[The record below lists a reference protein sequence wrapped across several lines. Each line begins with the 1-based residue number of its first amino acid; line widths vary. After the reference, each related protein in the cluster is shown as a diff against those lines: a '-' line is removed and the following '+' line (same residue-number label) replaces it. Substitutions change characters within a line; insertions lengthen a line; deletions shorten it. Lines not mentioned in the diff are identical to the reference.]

1 MKIEILQ
8 ENLNQAL
15 LLASRVSNKNLS
27 LPVLGCVLLVVGDG
41 RAVVRATNLDVSLEV
56 NLKAKVL
63 EEGVV
68 AVPAHISA
76 QTISALHSQKLI
88 LETSKNS
95 LVIEGERGKTS
106 ITTLDASEF
115 PTLPY
120 VKEGVGS
127 PVTIPTRDLIATLR
141 SVAFSASSSSV
152 KPELASVSLSLENN
166 EMVAAATDSFRL
178 AEVKIPV
185 KTKSAFSGV
194 LLPARNTP
202 DILRSLESGENVEI
216 RVGENQCTFV
226 TDLGYLTSRTIDGAF
241 PDYRAIIPTDAVAS
255 ATCLKEEAVQ
265 AFKKISIF
273 TDAFNQVHLSFK
285 PSEKTFTVSALNA
298 SVGETEDHIPATL
311 EGEDIDINF
320 NARYIVDALSV
331 VGGDSVSFIVAGHGK
346 PMLMTDVP
354 HKGFT
359 YLVMPMNR

>member
-15 LLASRVSNKNLS
+15 TLAARVSNKNLS
-27 LPVLGCVLLVVGDG
+27 LPVLGCVLLVASDG
-41 RAVVRATNLDVSLEV
+41 RAVARATNLDVSVEV

-63 EEGVV
+63 EGGVV
-68 AVPAHISA
+68 AVPAHIIA
-76 QTISALHSQKLI
+76 QTISTFSAQKLT
-88 LETSKNS
+88 LSTSKNN
-95 LVIEGERGKTS
+95 LVIEGERGKTL

-120 VKEGVGS
+120 VKEGSSS
-127 PVTIPTRDLIATLR
+127 PITIPTRDLIATLR
-141 SVAFSASSSSV
+141 SVSFAASTSSV
-152 KPELASVSLSLENN
+152 KPELAALSLTLENG
-166 EMVAAATDSFRL
+166 ELVAAATDSFRL
-178 AEVKIPV
+178 AEVKIPI
-185 KTKSAFSGV
+185 KTKGAFDTI
-194 LLPARNTP
+194 LLPARNTS
-202 DILRSLESGENVEI
+202 DILRALELSESVEI
-216 RVGENQCTFV
+216 RVGENQCTIV
-226 TDLGYLTSRTIDGAF
+226 TDVGYLTSRTIDGAF
-241 PDYRAIIPTDAVAS
+241 PDYRAIIPKDAVAS

-285 PSEKTFTVSALNA
+285 PSEKKFTVSAVNA

-311 EGEDIDINF
+311 DGEDIDINF

-331 VGGDSVSFIVAGHGK
+331 VGGDSVSFLVAGQGK

>member
-1 MKIEILQ
+1 
-8 ENLNQAL
+8 
-15 LLASRVSNKNLS
+15 
-27 LPVLGCVLLVVGDG
+27 VLGCVLLVVGDG
-41 RAVVRATNLDVSLEV
+41 KAVVRATNLDVSVEL

-63 EEGVV
+63 ESGVV
-68 AVPAHISA
+68 AVSAHIFS
-76 QTISALHSQKLI
+76 QTISTLTNQKLT
-88 LETSKNS
+88 LHTSQNN
-95 LVIEGERGKTS
+95 LIIDGDRGKTS

-120 VKEGVGS
+120 VKNNKGT
-127 PVTIPTRDLIATLR
+127 PLTISTRDLIATLK
-141 SVAFSASSSSV
+141 SVAFAASTSSV
-152 KPELASVSLSLENN
+152 KPELASISVSLEGG

-185 KTKSAFSGV
+185 KTKNSFDSV

-202 DILRSLESGENVEI
+202 DILRMLESSEDVEI
-216 RVGENQCTFV
+216 RVGDNQCTFV

-241 PDYRAIIPTDAVAS
+241 PDYHAIIPKDVVAS
-255 ATCLKEEAVQ
+255 ATCLKEEAIQ

-298 SVGETEDHIPATL
+298 AVGETIDAIPATV

-331 VGGDSVSFIVAGHGK
+331 VGGDSVSFLVAGQGK

-354 HKGFT
+354 RKGFT